1 MSDPWKELAERLV
14 KRDKAEK
21 TDSEYFKAF
30 AQMARLRATTA
41 DASLDKLVRENC
53 EIREEN
59 ETLVTRLNTQ
69 TVRLESA
76 NGQIL
81 DLQKAVK
88 SRDSKMAKLQKRITQ
103 LTQELSEKNRLFE
116 ILNDEHLIA
125 QIQLNVLKE
134 LNERGSAS

>member
-1 MSDPWKELAERLV
+1 MSDPWKELADRLL

-21 TDSEYFKAF
+21 ADSEYFQAF
-30 AQMARLRATTA
+30 AQMARLRSTTA

-69 TVRLESA
+69 TVRLESSKDH
-76 NGQIL
+76 IL
-81 DLQKAVK
+81 DLQKVVK
-88 SRDSKMAKLQKRITQ
+88 GQESKIAKLQRRITQ
-103 LTQELSEKNRLFE
+103 LTQELAEKNRLFE

-125 QIQLNVLKE
+125 QIQLNVLKD
-134 LNERGSAS
+134 LNERGSHT

>member
-1 MSDPWKELAERLV
+1 MSDPWRELADKLV

-21 TDSEYFKAF
+21 TDSEYFQAF
-30 AQMARLRATTA
+30 TQMARLRATTA
-41 DASLDKLVRENC
+41 DATLDKLVRENC

-76 NGQIL
+76 NDQIL
-81 DLQKAVK
+81 DLQKMLK
-88 SRDSKMAKLQKRITQ
+88 SQESKMAKLQKRLTQ
-103 LTQELSEKNRLFE
+103 MTQELAEKNRLFE

-134 LNERGSAS
+134 QSERGPRS